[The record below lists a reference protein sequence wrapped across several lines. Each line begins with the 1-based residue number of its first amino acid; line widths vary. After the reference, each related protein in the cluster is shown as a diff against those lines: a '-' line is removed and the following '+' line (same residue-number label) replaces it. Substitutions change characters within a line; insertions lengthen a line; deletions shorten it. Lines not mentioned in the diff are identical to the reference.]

1 MQMGYHLADENAWW
15 DVAWGSA
22 LRGLLELIPE
32 PERETFKEKHL
43 RRISELRTEDGL
55 WMDVEVLLTLGQVPG

>member
-22 LRGLLELIPE
+22 LRGLLELISA
-32 PERETFKEKHL
+32 PEREIFKEKHL
-43 RRISELRTEDGL
+43 RRIAELRTEDGL